1 MSVRPMTDTL
11 RHIGGGVFID
21 TASEQLA
28 ELIRAIDTAG
38 GSGSLTLT
46 IGVKKTTRGGA
57 MLLTGKTSL
66 KKPAEEPME
75 AILFAT
81 PEGNLLKDDPR
92 QQKLDLKQ
100 VPGASDESPPELK
113 TA

>member
-1 MSVRPMTDTL
+1 MSVRPITDAL

-21 TASEQLA
+21 TASEQMA
-28 ELIRAIDTAG
+28 ELIRAIDIAG

-46 IGVKKTTRGGA
+46 ITAKKTTRGGA
-57 MLLTGKTSL
+57 MLLIGKTSL

-81 PEGNLLKDDPR
+81 PEGNLLAEDPR
-92 QQKLDLKQ
+92 QAKLDLKQ
-100 VPGASDESPPELK
+100 VVGASDAPPSALK
-113 TA
+113 TV